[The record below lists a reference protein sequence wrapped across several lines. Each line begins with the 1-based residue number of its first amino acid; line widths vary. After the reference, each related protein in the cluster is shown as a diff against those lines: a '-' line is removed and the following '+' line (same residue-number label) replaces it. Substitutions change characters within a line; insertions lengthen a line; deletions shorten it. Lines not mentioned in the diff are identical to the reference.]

1 MRKQVE
7 ELLKR
12 LPNGEK
18 DIALFVDHLFTAL
31 ESQEERHRAVTAAN
45 AVAGVKPDLTEQS
58 THQEDVME
66 FKRLIIR
73 ELEKTVLD
81 FEHLGDKHWKKL
93 YKDGVHIKE

>member
-7 ELLKR
+7 DLLHR
-12 LPNGEK
+12 LPNGGK

-31 ESQEERHRAVTAAN
+31 DKEEERHRATVAVN
-45 AVAGVKPDLTEQS
+45 AFAGVKPDLTEES

-66 FKRLIIR
+66 FKRLLIR

-81 FEHLGDKHWKKL
+81 FEHMGDKHWHKI
-93 YKDGVHIKE
+93 YKDGVHIK